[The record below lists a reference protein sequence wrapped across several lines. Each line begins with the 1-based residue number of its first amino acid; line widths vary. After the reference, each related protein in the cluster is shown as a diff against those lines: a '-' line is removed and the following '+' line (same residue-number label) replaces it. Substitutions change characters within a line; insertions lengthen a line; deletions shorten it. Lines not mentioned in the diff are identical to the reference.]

1 MDNSTKRDV
10 IIVGAGAAGL
20 TAALHLSKQN
30 LKVSVI
36 DGATHPGAE
45 NWSGCVF
52 FGENLSDPEVLGPDW
67 QADTAIERPL
77 VSRGIYMTNGL
88 DAVGV
93 SYKDP
98 DTFRNCATVL
108 RPVFDHDLSEIA
120 RSRGV
125 EILSRTTALGLL
137 REEGKVIGVATE
149 KGPLYSD
156 LVFLA
161 EGDAAHLVSKEGYSN
176 LSPGDKGHYLQGIK
190 EVIHLKPETIEKRFD
205 VKANEGA
212 AYEMIIR
219 NARIGG
225 KTVQLNMGAF
235 IYTNRE
241 SLSIGLVLPLD
252 NLAEHFKGDHNNLME
267 WFKSLPVVKKWTEG
281 GERTAYGAKIINANG
296 FNNLAQFCDEGLAI
310 GGACTGIGIDFPYP
324 NYTGPATF
332 TGLCLGRAVKAIKAD
347 GAGFSKENLE
357 KHYSSQ
363 IKASHYYQDMKITK
377 NWGEYIKSTKSF
389 FSLFCD
395 MKLDCAHPFFEGNG
409 FFSSFRDSC
418 RSFFYHCSNGKLT
431 TFIKD
436 LLKQKKAAGAVS
448 VGPLGALGSYFSSS
462 PLKLPPKSQGS
473 LNFKYYSGI
482 DDVTDKMHPLAKK
495 YFNLSESA
503 IKSAFNVLYRNHGET
518 LDKKFKTLNHVI
530 AKRGFLLGFC
540 IMLFSPFVFL
550 LGAFFGLIDVF
561 TSKEK
566 VMKSATAQRIMAARK
581 VQEISSFKGE
591 SSIED
596 KLSSIVY
603 ETEKNCHIKVHWP
616 RNTYLPESDP
626 NAALWHICPAG
637 VYHAEKDPAGMLRPV
652 VDYENCVKCESC
664 WRGSPLADWGRRG
677 SHRLTYRVKTTAVA
691 SLIRHQSENISF
703 LASGESSL
711 YNKPVTSS
719 DKQLSIISSIDSLA
733 NRVHDLIHS
742 KGRILDSTE
751 RDWLS
756 KLIDEMDSEIN
767 KLSTDFPDKRISAL
781 KTCLENSI
789 ERIKEFLEI
798 ERFFWIDA
806 ELQVMNQH
814 ALTQLGAAPLNIE
827 NLVPETNTA
836 NPAENSAEHFTL
848 AKLHH
853 IKKNGLDNDDILL
866 LKDWLSQSN
875 DQNEKSIIKSLS
887 KVDLS
892 LTALYLNCRLAQKI
906 TKSEK
911 FISLVTCEE
920 ISVEGNLLNGTIP
933 AALSAIANEYLLVND
948 NGAWIIDA
956 KSKGLTQTQIGTIG
970 LRKAAPVEIHL
981 ENVEARKIDFKGID
995 ELLELGIDLYYEA
1008 VLGAGEYLLDK
1019 SITHASGRIQF
1030 PDLFQDEHGRDGII
1044 KFGAVKALIA
1054 HIACR
1059 LEMLKAA
1066 KDSDIPAAVKYVQ
1079 AGKWLGTQ
1087 EGSFTY
1093 NATQV
1098 FGGTGFSE
1106 DDTLSPYYRDASI
1119 FKYLLGDP
1127 FKIQLN
1133 TKLEINLKD
1142 CTYDESSLLEEPLQW
1157 LQKALQSDQSVNAE
1171 HQALYF
1177 RAVSDHLF
1185 IRELLKKFQKAEE
1198 GGNNLLYLEQIIS
1211 MAAKIYWNS
1220 ATSRDHDSKAFE
1232 SRKEIGQRLS
1242 RENWKV
1248 LKPKSREFDYEK
1260 FLSELPAAPTGDF
1273 LVNPN
1278 FDAERYSPENRASD
1292 PALADKAKELNEHFK
1307 SYFID
1312 KDFDGK
1318 SYCRYAEEMHGH
1330 SDEVIK
1336 MFHDKGYM
1344 KLIIPSELGG
1354 GGCHKSIY
1362 YLLIS
1367 ASMQY
1372 GDPALS
1378 LIIQASTSIGTSP
1391 MLLAWKKDIPKA
1403 IKDVEGIES
1412 EKKNLSRWVD
1422 TCRELVKTLENPDP
1436 KTIKVLFKS
1445 LGDEVKALAGKNS
1458 VFKSQ
1463 CAGFLYGLHKAGQA
1477 GMSFQLDLMGSEL
1490 EKAAK
1495 KLEDFIPTIDS
1506 MAAEFKARKN
1516 GVGFFLSLITSGQ
1529 TSAFALTEP
1538 SAGSD
1543 TARVATRAS
1552 VKEVELKRESNGSYV
1567 FEKENGES
1575 RILIDLDQSR
1585 FENGSL
1591 QIRLKEEDDWSD
1603 VCYDKY
1609 SWADDTGYRY
1619 FLLNG
1624 EEFIFHEFGRVL
1636 KENDKLIYRYY
1647 ELTGSKMWITN
1658 GRFAGLFA
1666 LYAKTKEG
1674 ITGLC
1679 VDRYAEGLTIGKDE
1693 DKMGQNAS
1701 PTNEVFLE
1709 KVRVCTSFVLG
1720 LEGRGQVNA
1729 LETLNVGRAGLSLSS
1744 LALTEDMIEAAV
1756 SFSSGSEND
1765 SVLIG
1770 QMMEE
1775 MSGAFPAS
1783 YEMIGI
1789 FDTPG
1794 SDARMESAIGKFMN
1808 SEILHRAILY
1818 SEGIHSIHSQTFK
1831 HDVEKKKRDARI
1843 LNIYEGT
1850 NEIQRFLILKDLIEQ
1865 LSKKDYS
1872 NIKST
1877 IPSTA
1882 LDKWD
1887 ELRIMLLDLVKKV
1900 KRDVGSKAWMD
1911 SQLQPVFFYLAEIAG
1926 WLKFTDG
1933 AIWRLMD
1940 IKDEKEHVIHTAL
1953 EASIKRGLFEV
1964 HRKLH
1969 LFDSAYADLAKGI
1982 RPPEITIPGLLL
1994 ESIEE
1999 HSEDC
2004 ILKED
2009 SSSESLKIQAFL
2021 STRPMNKPE
2030 TEIVDGQNIDDSSI
2044 LTSGSLVLFNRLK
2057 ALPKNCQV
2065 EIVCAA
2071 PESAQSL
2078 ILHLSSI
2085 ANVKWVDT
2093 ANKWPGADCAA
2104 NIWKEHVDKDAL
2116 LIFDG
2121 SSASWQAAAN
2131 YVISKS
2137 QLKPELVSE
2146 FSIKGTSIN
2155 IISDSKVQI
2164 LAEQHAI
2171 ITSASFKGPQQ
2182 TSDRGAG
2189 KITKTEIFD
2198 YAIIEAKLPPE
2209 PEKSESQNVDSPES
2223 AAAYLS
2229 KELGIEQS
2237 ESSFKLNE
2245 STATQDLGV
2254 CLVGSL
2260 KAGEISRDTILSLN
2274 NLQATY
2280 PNITLLLPGT
2290 KGLETIVLN
2299 KCTSLPENTIFAD
2312 FPENWLNDSELTASC
2327 IREVLE
2333 GCSKDILF
2341 VPSRSAEAGIIAA
2354 ELDLSLK
2361 TGITKIKTLAESSRI
2376 SCEEAEGS
2384 VITVFEMQD
2393 RFVGIMSSNPEPVKV
2408 SEPRTAGNYARVE
2421 SKGDAR
2427 FESIKNSLLNSAAS
2441 LGIES
2446 ISDAE
2451 FIVDI
2456 GYGIGNQD
2464 NYDEF
2469 IQPLVDSLSEMGVK
2483 TSIGA
2488 SRKLVETLKIL
2499 PPETQ
2504 IGQSGSSV
2512 SPKILLAIGISGA
2525 PQHINYIGK
2534 NTVILCFN
2542 IDSEAPLMVLNESK
2556 PFPKVYPVPGDL
2568 KKTIPALQKALEN
2581 LIHSQGAA

>member
-1 MDNSTKRDV
+1 MDISTKRDV
-10 IIVGAGAAGL
+10 IVVGAGAAGL
-20 TAALHLSKQN
+20 TAALHLANQN

-36 DGATHPGAE
+36 DGAAHPGAE

-52 FGENLSDPEVLGPDW
+52 FGENLSDPEILGPDW
-67 QADTAIERPL
+67 QKETAIERPL
-77 VSRGIYMTNGL
+77 VTRGIYMTNGL
-88 DAVGV
+88 DTIGL

-98 DTFRNCATVL
+98 ETFKNCATVL

-120 RSRGV
+120 RSKGV
-125 EILSRTTALGLL
+125 EILSRTNALGLL
-137 REEGKVIGVATE
+137 KEDGRIIGVATE
-149 KGPLYSD
+149 KGPFYSD

-161 EGDAAHLVSKEGYSN
+161 EGDAAHLVTKEGYSN
-176 LSPGDKGHYLQGIK
+176 LASGDKGHYLQGIK
-190 EVIHLKPETIEKRFD
+190 EVIHLKPSEIEKRFN
-205 VKANEGA
+205 VQAGEGA

-225 KTVQLNMGAF
+225 KTAQLNMGAF

-267 WFKSLPVVKKWTEG
+267 WFKSLPVVQKWIEG

-296 FNNLAQFCDEGLAI
+296 FNSLARFCDNGLAI
-310 GGACTGIGIDFPYP
+310 GGACTGMGIDFPYP
-324 NYTGPATF
+324 NYTGPASF
-332 TGLCLGRAVKAIKAD
+332 TGLCLGRAVKAIKESGGD
-347 GAGFSKENLE
+347 FSKTNLE
-357 KHYSSQ
+357 KFYSSK
-363 IKASHYYQDMKITK
+363 IKESHYYTDMKITR

-395 MKLDCAHPFFEGNG
+395 MKLDCAHPFFEGKG
-409 FFSSFRDSC
+409 FFRSFHDSC
-418 RSFFYHCSNGKLT
+418 RSFFYHAGNGKLT
-431 TFIKD
+431 AFIKD
-436 LLKQKKAAGAVS
+436 LLAQKKASGAKS
-448 VGPLGALGSYFSSS
+448 VGPLGAIGALFCPS
-462 PLKLPPKSQGS
+462 PLKLPAKGKGS
-473 LNFKYYSGI
+473 LSIKYYNGK
-482 DDVTDKMHPLAKK
+482 DEVTDKMHPFVKNYMGLADK
-495 YFNLSESA
+495 L
-503 IKSAFNVLYRNHGET
+503 IKTAFNVLYRNHGET
-518 LDKKFKTLNHVI
+518 LDKKFKTLNHII
-530 AKRGFLLGFC
+530 AKRGFLLILFL
-540 IMLFSPFVFL
+540 MLAGPFIAL
-550 LGAFFGLIDVF
+550 LALFFGVVDVF

-566 VMKSATAQRIMAARK
+566 IMKSATAKRIMAARK
-581 VQEISSFKGE
+581 VQEISSFKAE
-591 SSIED
+591 SSVED

-664 WRGSPLADWGRRG
+664 WRGSPLVDWGRRG
-677 SHRLTYRVKTTAVA
+677 SHRLTYRVKTSAVS
-691 SLIRHQSENISF
+691 SLIRHQSLNINF
-703 LASGESSL
+703 IESGEASE
-711 YNKPVTSS
+711 YNKPISSS
-719 DKQLSIISSIDSLA
+719 DKQLLILNHIDSLA
-733 NRVHDLIHS
+733 DRIHDLVHS
-742 KGRILDSTE
+742 RGRILDSTE
-751 RDWLS
+751 REWIS
-756 KLIDEMDSEIN
+756 KLIDEMDGEIN
-767 KLSTDFPDKRISAL
+767 KLSTDFPEKRISLL
-781 KTCLENSI
+781 KNCLENSI
-789 ERIKEFLEI
+789 EKIKEFLEI

-806 ELQVMNQH
+806 ELQIMKQH
-814 ALTQLGAAPLNIE
+814 ALCQLGVSPLQAETFI
-827 NLVPETNTA
+827 PERA
-836 NPAENSAEHFTL
+836 DNPAENAAEHFTL

-853 IKKNGLDNDDILL
+853 IKKHGFENDDLTL
-866 LKDWLSQSN
+866 LKDWISHSN
-875 DQNEKSIIKSLS
+875 EQNEKAVINSLS

-892 LTALYLNCRLAQKI
+892 LTALFLNCRLAQKI
-906 TKSEK
+906 CQTDK
-911 FISLVTCEE
+911 FISLTVSDD
-920 ISVEGNLLNGTIP
+920 ISVSENTLSGTIP
-933 AALSAIANEYLLVND
+933 VALSAIANEYLLVTSE
-948 NGAWIIDA
+948 GAWKIDPKA
-956 KSKGLTQTQIGTIG
+956 SGVSQKAIGTIG
-970 LRKAAPVEIHL
+970 LRKAAPLEITL
-981 ENVEARKIDFKGID
+981 SSVTAEKIDFKGTDQLI
-995 ELLELGIDLYYEA
+995 EEGIDLYYEA

-1066 KDSDIPAAVKYVQ
+1066 KNSDIPAALKYVQ

-1119 FKYLLGDP
+1119 FKFLLGDP
-1127 FKIQLN
+1127 FKVQTESVL
-1133 TKLEINLKD
+1133 TINLSEQKF
-1142 CTYDESSLLEEPLQW
+1142 ENHSLLEEPFEW
-1157 LQKALQSDQSVNAE
+1157 LNKALESDKSVKPE
-1171 HQALYF
+1171 HKALYF
-1177 RAVSDHLF
+1177 RSVSDFLF
-1185 IRELLKKFQKAEE
+1185 ISELLKSFKQAENNGE
-1198 GGNNLLYLEQIIS
+1198 NLLYLEQIIE

-1220 ATSRDHDSKAFE
+1220 ATSRDHDSKSFN
-1232 SRKEIGQRLS
+1232 SRKEIGERLQK
-1242 RENWKV
+1242 ENWKV
-1248 LKPKSREFDYEK
+1248 LKPKNREFSYEK
-1260 FLSELPAAPTGDF
+1260 FLENIPASPTGDF

-1278 FDAERYSPENRASD
+1278 FDAVRYSPENRASD
-1292 PALADKAKELNEHFK
+1292 PELAEKAKELNEHFK

-1330 SDEVIK
+1330 SDEVIQ

-1344 KLIIPSELGG
+1344 KLIIPAELGG
-1354 GGCHKSIY
+1354 GGNHKSIY

-1412 EKKNLSRWVD
+1412 EKKRLTRWVA
-1422 TCRELVKTLENPDP
+1422 TCREIVKTLENPDP

-1445 LGDEVKALAGKNS
+1445 IGDEVKTLAGKNS

-1463 CAGFLYGLHKAGQA
+1463 CSGFLYALHKAGQA
-1477 GMSFQLDLMGSEL
+1477 GMSFQLDVMAAEL
-1490 EKAAK
+1490 ERAAK
-1495 KLEDFIPTIDS
+1495 KLEAFIPTVDS
-1506 MAAEFKARKN
+1506 MADEFKARKK
-1516 GVGFFLSLITSGQ
+1516 GVGFFLSMIASGQ

-1552 VKEVELKRESNGSYV
+1552 IKELELNREQNGSYT
-1567 FEKENGES
+1567 FKKDDGET
-1575 RILIDLDQSR
+1575 RILIDLEQTR
-1585 FENGSL
+1585 FEKGSL
-1591 QIRLKEEDDWSD
+1591 QIRLKEEDEWSE
-1603 VCYDKY
+1603 VLYDKY
-1609 SWADDTGYRY
+1609 SWADDSGYRY
-1619 FLLNG
+1619 FKQNDD
-1624 EEFIFHEFGRVL
+1624 EFIFHEFGRVI
-1636 KENDKLIYRYY
+1636 KENDKFIYRYY

-1666 LYAKTKEG
+1666 LYAKTQEG

-1701 PTNEVFLE
+1701 PTNEVFLD

-1756 SFSSGSEND
+1756 KFSSGSEKD

-1789 FDTPG
+1789 FDTAG

-1818 SEGIHSIHSQTFK
+1818 SEGIHSIHSQTYN

-1865 LSKKDYS
+1865 LSRKDYS
-1872 NIKST
+1872 NIKVSA
-1877 IPSTA
+1877 SLTA

-1900 KRDVGSKAWMD
+1900 KKDVGSKAWMD

-1933 AIWRLMD
+1933 AIWRLID
-1940 IKDEKEHVIHTAL
+1940 IRDDKEHVIFTAL
-1953 EASIKRGLFEV
+1953 EAAIKRGLFEV
-1964 HRKLH
+1964 HRKMH
-1969 LFDSAYADLAKGI
+1969 LFDSAYSRLSKGI

-1994 ESIEE
+1994 DKMEE

-2004 ILKED
+2004 ILPGD
-2009 SSSESLKIQAFL
+2009 TAESDVKIQAFL
-2021 STRPMNKPE
+2021 ACRPLNKPQ
-2030 TEIVDGQNIDDSSI
+2030 TEILNGKNIDDQTS
-2044 LTSGSLVLFNRLK
+2044 LTNGSLKLFNRLK
-2057 ALPKNCQV
+2057 SLPAGYQI
-2065 EIVCAA
+2065 EIVIAA
-2071 PESAQSL
+2071 PQSAQGL
-2078 ILHLSSI
+2078 VRHLSSI
-2085 ANVKWVDT
+2085 ANIKWINTKQD
-2093 ANKWPGADCAA
+2093 WPGADTCTGL
-2104 NIWKEHVDKDAL
+2104 WKEQLKEDHL
-2116 LIFDG
+2116 LVFDG
-2121 SSASWQAAAN
+2121 SSSEWLGAAGYAIASAGKTPQP
-2131 YVISKS
+2131 
-2137 QLKPELVSE
+2137 LTE
-2146 FSIKGTSIN
+2146 FSIQKDGIHILSDSGRSVLKDNSAIILASGFNFPAAAPKRKPGN
-2155 IISDSKVQI
+2155 IIETASSDISI
-2164 LAEQHAI
+2164 LKAL
-2171 ITSASFKGPQQ
+2171 
-2182 TSDRGAG
+2182 
-2189 KITKTEIFD
+2189 
-2198 YAIIEAKLPPE
+2198 LPAE
-2209 PEKSESQNVDSPES
+2209 PEKTESAHIDSADS

-2229 KELGIEQS
+2229 KELGIEPNDNV
-2237 ESSFKLNE
+2237 FILNE
-2245 STATQDLGV
+2245 VEYSGIDNV
-2254 CLVGSL
+2254 CLVGSV
-2260 KAGEISRDTILSLN
+2260 KNGEISRDTVSALN
-2274 NLQATY
+2274 SLQAVY
-2280 PNITLLLPGT
+2280 PEIILILPAASGID
-2290 KGLETIVLN
+2290 KSALN
-2299 KCTSLPENTIFAD
+2299 KLNTVPVKTVFAD
-2312 FPENWLNDSELTASC
+2312 FPESWMANSRLAASC
-2327 IREVLE
+2327 ISEII
-2333 GCSKDILF
+2333 KDSANNIFF
-2341 VPSRSAEAGIIAA
+2341 VSSRAAEAGSIAVA
-2354 ELDLSLK
+2354 AGRELK
-2361 TGITKIKTLAESSRI
+2361 TALSRI
-2376 SCEEAEGS
+2376 KAEKDSTHIWSEQAEGT
-2384 VITVFEMQD
+2384 VIIESECTGSFI
-2393 RFVGIMSSNPEPVKV
+2393 GIMSSSPEPLSAQINNTGSVCRVDCKGSAELESVKQ
-2408 SEPRTAGNYARVE
+2408 
-2421 SKGDAR
+2421 
-2427 FESIKNSLLNSAAS
+2427 SLQSSAAS
-2441 LGIES
+2441 LGVES

-2451 FIVDI
+2451 FIIDI

-2469 IQPLVDSLSEMGVK
+2469 IQPLVDTLRGLGVK

-2534 NTVILCFN
+2534 STVVLCFN
-2542 IDSEAPLMVLNESK
+2542 IDEQAPLMLLNESK

-2568 KKTIPALQKALEN
+2568 KKTIPALRKALEI
-2581 LIHSQGAA
+2581 LVHAEGAA

>member
-1 MDNSTKRDV
+1 MDTSTKRD
-10 IIVGAGAAGL
+10 IIVVGAGAAGL
-20 TAALHLSKQN
+20 TAALHLANQN

-67 QADTAIERPL
+67 QKETAIERPL

-88 DAVGV
+88 DAAGI

-98 DTFRNCATVL
+98 ETFKNCATVL

-120 RSRGV
+120 RSKGI

-137 REEGKVIGVATE
+137 REDNKIIGVATE

-161 EGDAAHLVSKEGYSN
+161 EGDAAHLVSKEGYNN
-176 LSPGDKGHYLQGIK
+176 LAPGDKGHYLQGIK
-190 EVIHLKPETIEKRFD
+190 EVIHLKPEVIEERFD

-267 WFKSLPVVKKWTEG
+267 WFKSLPIVQKWIEG
-281 GERTAYGAKIINANG
+281 GERGAYGAKIINANG
-296 FNNLAQFCDEGLAI
+296 YKNLSQFADNGLAI
-310 GGACTGIGIDFPYP
+310 GGACTGIGLDFPYP
-324 NYTGPATF
+324 NYTGPASF
-332 TGLCLGRAVKAIKAD
+332 TGLCLGRAVKAIKEND
-347 GAGFSKENLE
+347 LEFTKENLE
-357 KHYSSQ
+357 KYYTSSIQ
-363 IKASHYYQDMKITK
+363 SSHYYQDMKTTR

-395 MKLDCAHPFFEGNG
+395 MKMDCAHPFFEGKG
-409 FFSSFRDSC
+409 FFSSFHDSC

-431 TFIKD
+431 SFIKD
-436 LLKQKKAAGAVS
+436 LLKQKKASGALS
-448 VGPLGALGSYFSSS
+448 VGPLSAIFSFFSAP
-462 PLKLPPKSQGS
+462 PLKLPSKEKGS
-473 LNFKYYSGI
+473 LTIKYYSGQNE
-482 DDVTDKMHPLAKK
+482 VTDKIHPFANTYL
-495 YFNLSESA
+495 NLSENA
-503 IKSAFNVLYRNHGET
+503 IKAAFNVLYRNHGET

-530 AKRGFLLGFC
+530 AKRGFLLGLF
-540 IMLFSPFVFL
+540 MLVTGPFIGL
-550 LGAFFGLIDVF
+550 LAAFFGLIDVF

-566 VMKSATAQRIMAARK
+566 VMKSATAKRIIAARK
-581 VQEISSFKGE
+581 VQEISSFKAP
-591 SSIED
+591 SSVED

-603 ETEKNCHIKVHWP
+603 ETEKDCHIKVHWP
-616 RNTYLPESDP
+616 KNTYLPESDP

-664 WRGSPLADWGRRG
+664 WRGSALADWGRRG
-677 SHRLTYRVKTTAVA
+677 SHRLTYRVKTSAVT
-691 SLIRHQSENISF
+691 SLIRHQTENVNF
-703 LASGESSL
+703 LESGEPSQFNNVVESS
-711 YNKPVTSS
+711 N
-719 DKQLSIISSIDSLA
+719 KQLEIISKIETLA
-733 NRVHDLIHS
+733 DRVHGQIHS
-742 KGRILDSTE
+742 TSRILDSTE
-751 RDWLS
+751 RQWLE
-756 KLIDEMDSEIN
+756 KLIDEMDLEIN
-767 KLSTDFPDKRISAL
+767 KLSTDFPDKRITSL
-781 KTCLENSI
+781 KTCLEKSI
-789 ERIKEFLEI
+789 ENIKSFFEI
-798 ERFFWIDA
+798 ERYFWIDA
-806 ELQVMNQH
+806 EIQIMKQH
-814 ALTQLGAAPLNIE
+814 ALRQLGSSPISADSLI
-827 NLVPETNTA
+827 PETVQ
-836 NPAENSAEHFTL
+836 NPAVSAAEYFTL

-853 IKKNGLDNDDILL
+853 IKENGLGNDDISL
-866 LKDWLSQSN
+866 LKDWISHTNESN
-875 DQNEKSIIKSLS
+875 EDEVINSIS

-892 LTALYLNCRLAQKI
+892 LTALFLTCRLAQKI
-906 TKSEK
+906 TKTDK
-911 FISLVTCEE
+911 FISLVVCEDIQE
-920 ISVEGNLLNGTIP
+920 KENVLSGTIP
-933 AALSAIANEYLLVND
+933 VALSAIANEYLLITQNNAWRID
-948 NGAWIIDA
+948 PKANGFSQE
-956 KSKGLTQTQIGTIG
+956 KIGTIG
-970 LRKAAPVEIHL
+970 LRKAAPVEITL
-981 ENVEARKIDFKGID
+981 ENYIAEKLDFGGVNQLIEEGT
-995 ELLELGIDLYYEA
+995 ELFYDAII
-1008 VLGAGEYLLDK
+1008 GAGEYLLDK
-1019 SITHASGRIQF
+1019 SISHASGRIQF

-1044 KFGAVKALIA
+1044 KFGAVKALIS

-1066 KDSDIPAAVKYVQ
+1066 KKSDIPKSIKYVQ

-1127 FKIQLN
+1127 FRIQLN
-1133 TKLEINLKD
+1133 SDTNLNLN
-1142 CTYDESSLLEEPLQW
+1142 EQSFEENSLLEEPIEW
-1157 LQKALQSDQSVNAE
+1157 INKALSSDKSVNSSHKAI
-1171 HQALYF
+1171 YF
-1177 RAVSDHLF
+1177 RSTCDYYF
-1185 IRELLKKFQKAEE
+1185 MKELLNSFNEAEKD
-1198 GGNNLLYLEQIIS
+1198 GKNLLYLEQIIE

-1232 SRKEIGQRLS
+1232 SRKEIGERLQK
-1242 RENWKV
+1242 ENWKT
-1248 LKPKSREFDYEK
+1248 LTPKSRDFDYES
-1260 FLSELPAAPTGDF
+1260 FLTSIPATPTGDF
-1273 LVNPN
+1273 LINPD
-1278 FDAERYSPENRASD
+1278 FDAVRYSPENRASD
-1292 PALADKAKELNEHFK
+1292 PALAEKAKELNEHFK

-1330 SDEVIK
+1330 SDDVIK

-1344 KLIIPSELGG
+1344 KIIIPSELGG
-1354 GGCHKSIY
+1354 GGHHKSIY

-1412 EKKNLSRWVD
+1412 EKKNLNRWVEI
-1422 TCRELVKTLENPDP
+1422 CGEIVKTLENPDP

-1445 LGDEVKALAGKNS
+1445 LGDEVKSLAGKNS

-1463 CAGFLYGLHKAGQA
+1463 CSGFLYGLHKAGQA
-1477 GMSFQLDLMGSEL
+1477 GMSFQLDVMGEEL
-1490 EKAAK
+1490 EKAAE
-1495 KLEDFIPTIDS
+1495 KLKQFIPTIDS
-1506 MAAEFKARKN
+1506 MANEFKARKK
-1516 GVGFFLSLITSGQ
+1516 GVGFFLSLIASGQ

-1552 VKEVELKRESNGSYV
+1552 VKEVEISRESNGSYT
-1567 FEKENGES
+1567 FKNDLGEA
-1575 RILIDLDQSR
+1575 RILIDLEQTR
-1585 FENGSL
+1585 FEEGKL
-1591 QIRLKEEDDWSD
+1591 QIRLKDEDQWSD
-1603 VCYDKY
+1603 VKYDKY

-1619 FLLNG
+1619 ILIDGN
-1624 EEFIFHEFGRVL
+1624 EFIFHEFGRVL
-1636 KENDKLIYRYY
+1636 KDGDKLIYRYY

-1679 VDRYAEGLTIGKDE
+1679 VDRYTEGLTIGKDE

-1701 PTNEVFLE
+1701 PTNEVFLD

-1756 SFSSGSEND
+1756 KFSSGSEND

-1872 NIKST
+1872 NIKASVQL
-1877 IPSTA
+1877 SA

-1900 KRDVGSKAWMD
+1900 KKDVGSKAWMD

-1940 IKDEKEHVIHTAL
+1940 IKDEKEHVIFPAL

-1964 HRKLH
+1964 HRKMH
-1969 LFDSAYADLAKGI
+1969 LFDSAYSNLAKGI
-1982 RPPEITIPGLLL
+1982 RPPEITIPGILL
-1994 ESIEE
+1994 EEL
-1999 HSEDC
+1999 EDESDAC
-2004 ILKED
+2004 LLKND
-2009 SSSESLKIQAFL
+2009 SQNSKIRIQAFL
-2021 STRPMNKPE
+2021 STRPLNRPE
-2030 TEIVDGQNIDDSSI
+2030 TEIVNGQNIDDSSA
-2044 LTSGSLVLFNRLK
+2044 LNSGSLALFNRLK
-2057 ALPKNCQV
+2057 SLPESCEI

-2093 ANKWPGADCAA
+2093 ANKWPGADICAQ
-2104 NIWKEHVDKDAL
+2104 IWKNEVKQDHL

-2121 SSASWQAAAN
+2121 SSPDWLSAASFLIDGKN
-2131 YVISKS
+2131 
-2137 QLKPELVSE
+2137 LKAELASE
-2146 FSIKGTSIN
+2146 FSLNENDISVLFESQEKLIDNKSSI
-2155 IISDSKVQI
+2155 I
-2164 LAEQHAI
+2164 L
-2171 ITSASFKGPQQ
+2171 SSSFKGPEVY
-2182 TSDRGAG
+2182 SSRNPG
-2189 KITKTEIFD
+2189 KVIKSEIFN
-2198 YAIIEAKLPPE
+2198 YEIIEAQLPPE
-2209 PEKSESQNVDSPES
+2209 PTKIESEEVDTPET
-2223 AAAYLS
+2223 AATYLS

-2237 ESSFKLNE
+2237 ESEFNITENSEGN
-2245 STATQDLGV
+2245 SLGL
-2254 CLVGSL
+2254 CLVGSI
-2260 KAGEISRDTILSLN
+2260 KNGEVSRDTVLSLEY
-2274 NLQATY
+2274 LIKVY
-2280 PNITLLLPGT
+2280 PKLTLILPGT
-2290 KGLETIVLN
+2290 KSLDKSILN
-2299 KCTSLPENTIFAD
+2299 KLSTLPEKVFFAD
-2312 FPENWLNDSELTASC
+2312 YPESWLSNAALSASC
-2327 IREVLE
+2327 LKEVLDSV
-2333 GCSKDILF
+2333 SKNIYF
-2341 VPSRSAEAGIIAA
+2341 VSSRSAEAGILASQLNLNI
-2354 ELDLSLK
+2354 K
-2361 TGITKIKTLAESSRI
+2361 TAITKIEVQEAASKVWS
-2376 SCEEAEGS
+2376 EEAEGS
-2384 VITVFEMQD
+2384 VISVSEVEE
-2393 RFVGIMSSNPEPVKV
+2393 RFIGILSSNPEPGII
-2408 SEPRTAGNYARVE
+2408 SEINSNTELCRLEP
-2421 SKGDAR
+2421 KGDLE
-2427 FESIKNSLLNSAAS
+2427 FENIKQSLLNSS
-2441 LGIES
+2441 STLGIES

-2469 IQPLVDSLSEMGVK
+2469 IQPLLDCLNDLGVK
-2483 TSIGA
+2483 ASIGA

-2512 SPKILLAIGISGA
+2512 TPKILLAIGISGA

-2542 IDSEAPLMVLNESK
+2542 IDSEAPLMLLNEST
-2556 PFPKVYPVPGDL
+2556 PSPKVYPIPGDL
-2568 KKTIPALQKALEN
+2568 KKTIPSLTKALKSLGLKE
-2581 LIHSQGAA
+2581 GAA